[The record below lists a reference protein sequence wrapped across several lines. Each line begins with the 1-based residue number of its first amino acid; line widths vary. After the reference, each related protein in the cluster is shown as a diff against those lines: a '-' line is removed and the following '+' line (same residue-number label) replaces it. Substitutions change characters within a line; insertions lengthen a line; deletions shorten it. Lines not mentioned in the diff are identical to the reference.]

1 MIFLNY
7 NEDLT
12 DTTLVNKLET
22 TSWYNLP
29 DSWKEE
35 ALYAYSNPHGTYVFT
50 VNSSNEMVA
59 HKITV
64 EQCHDCSWPAS
75 LCFCE

>member
-7 NEDLT
+7 NQNLT
-12 DTTLVNKLET
+12 DTTLVNNLLT
-22 TSWYNLP
+22 LSWGNLP
-29 DSWKEE
+29 ESWKEP
-35 ALYAYSNPHGTYVFT
+35 ALIAYANPSATYVFT
-50 VNSSNEMVA
+50 INDSNELGVN
-59 HKITV
+59 KVTV